1 MSSTVAASTW
11 ELRRPQ
17 NRRAPQTSGSS
28 SKMTSLMSAS
38 CVSRA
43 AASLGASSASRAR
56 GTGAST
62 SGKSQKTGGDSRV
75 GRSLSRCAPEPS
87 MRPRHTAGTR
97 SNVSHDAWREST
109 RRALARVAPVAPANP
124 RLSAL
129 TDRPLNKFL
138 IRPLIPPQACR
149 RRAMQ
154 GGAELALPFPGLGE
168 AAAELQQG
176 RTRAERGR

>member
-138 IRPLIPPQACR
+138 IRPLDSTGVPPACDAGR
-149 RRAMQ
+149 CGARAP
-154 GGAELALPFPGLGE
+154 LPRPG
-168 AAAELQQG
+168 
-176 RTRAERGR
+176 RSRS